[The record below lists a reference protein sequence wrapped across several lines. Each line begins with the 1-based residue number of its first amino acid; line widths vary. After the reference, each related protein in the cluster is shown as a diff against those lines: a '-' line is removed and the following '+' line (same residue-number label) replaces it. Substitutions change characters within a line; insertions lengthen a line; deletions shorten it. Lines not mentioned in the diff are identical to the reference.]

1 MILADKINNLEKE
14 INTKPDE
21 LQQLKP
27 KLQNL
32 KNKFEGNYYY
42 CCNSFMENL
51 VYIQSVHDYSGK
63 FLHVAAVSIAID
75 TSNKLLITVKDIVL
89 HENDLTLITEKEFIE
104 KYNTWKIQFQNI
116 LDKILPNHKTII
128 NI

>member
-1 MILADKINNLEKE
+1 MLVDKINNLEKE
-14 INTKPDE
+14 IVTTHEE
-21 LQQLKP
+21 LSQVKLE
-27 KLQNL
+27 LQNL

-42 CCNSFMENL
+42 CCNSFIKNL
-51 VYIQSVHDYSGK
+51 VYIQSVHGYSGK
-63 FLHVAAVSIAID
+63 FLHAAAVSIAIN

-104 KYNTWKIQFQNI
+104 KYNTWKIQFQSI
-116 LDKILPNHKTII
+116 FDKILPNHKTII

>member
-42 CCNSFMENL
+42 CCNSFIENL
-51 VYIQSVHDYSGK
+51 V
-63 FLHVAAVSIAID
+63 L
-75 TSNKLLITVKDIVL
+75 
-89 HENDLTLITEKEFIE
+89 
-104 KYNTWKIQFQNI
+104 
-116 LDKILPNHKTII
+116 
-128 NI
+128 